1 MKKIAIS
8 AGVGT
13 LFTVAASSAFAQ
25 SSVTLYGL
33 VDTAIRYQTNAGPD
47 GKDLIGMTVGPE
59 THSRWG
65 LRGTED
71 LGGGLSAIF
80 RLENGFELGDGR
92 LHVANTLF
100 SRQAYV
106 GLSSKRYGALTFGN
120 QYAPLYDTMGDIFD
134 PMTVGDYWQDSWAYN
149 GIGNYLTVPNSVKY
163 AASYNGLS
171 VDAIYGFG
179 NHAGAMGLDST
190 YGVELTYAH
199 GPASLN
205 AGFQQSSVSSANGSA
220 INGAKVNFLH
230 VSSAYQITSTVRL
243 LAGWLHGQDKTGT
256 TDGNMQQAGAPTL
269 NGHSPNRIDDTF
281 YVGANW
287 RATPPLLITVAGY
300 YGHARNAE
308 RLDGTL
314 GSGVNYSAT
323 MLAEYSLS
331 KRTEVYGTVDFAR
344 GTGAF
349 AADYPG
355 VTNPATGNV
364 DRIGRTNN
372 VGAAVGLRQMF

>member
-1 MKKIAIS
+1 
-8 AGVGT
+8 
-13 LFTVAASSAFAQ
+13 
-25 SSVTLYGL
+25 
-33 VDTAIRYQTNAGPD
+33 
-47 GKDLIGMTVGPE
+47 
-59 THSRWG
+59 
-65 LRGTED
+65 
-71 LGGGLSAIF
+71 
-80 RLENGFELGDGR
+80 
-92 LHVANTLF
+92 
-100 SRQAYV
+100 
-106 GLSSKRYGALTFGN
+106 
-120 QYAPLYDTMGDIFD
+120 
-134 PMTVGDYWQDSWAYN
+134 
-149 GIGNYLTVPNSVKY
+149 VPNSVKY

-171 VDAIYGFG
+171 IDAIYGFG

-199 GPASLN
+199 GPASIN
-205 AGFQQSSVSSANGSA
+205 AGFQQTSVSSANGSA

-256 TDGNMQQAGAPTL
+256 TDANMQQAGAPTL